1 MQIAPHQLLGQ
12 RLQGFHKC
20 TATSR
25 RPLRTVAAAKQGTDA
40 SGDIKNAR
48 LARILRQYDAAG
60 VQRRQRRA
68 AGAERL
74 ACGRFSH
81 QRRAAHP
88 QAAMSQM
95 LCAPALGLLQP
106 PATPDLDAPAAC
118 TPAAPAEQQADLDAY
133 VSQRNERLGESEEGA
148 SRVLRASAGSRAE
161 LGPREQAEL
170 DRHMP
175 RRGDG

>member
-1 MQIAPHQLLGQ
+1 MPPETSRTRALHGFSVSTT
-12 RLQGFHKC
+12 LQVCSGGSGRRQERNGSLAAVS
-20 TATSR
+20 ATS
-25 RPLRTVAAAKQGTDA
+25 
-40 SGDIKNAR
+40 
-48 LARILRQYDAAG
+48 
-60 VQRRQRRA
+60 
-68 AGAERL
+68 
-74 ACGRFSH
+74 
-81 QRRAAHP
+81 RRAAHP

-106 PATPDLDAPAAC
+106 PATPDLDAPAAG

-133 VSQRNERLGESEEGA
+133 VSQRNERLGEAEEGA